1 MVMCLILYLVW
12 VNSNAKESGV
22 SVNQLIDVSDPQ
34 IPEDGRV
41 IEISEVGHV
50 LATVEL
56 WRIHLTDLIL
66 FVHFFLQKN
75 VKVIF
80 RK

>member
-12 VNSNAKESGV
+12 VNSNAKESRV
-22 SVNQLIDVSDPQ
+22 SVDQLIDISDPQ

-75 VKVIF
+75 L
-80 RK
+80 